1 MMIDRPAFNYD
12 NSGNPI
18 VPAEAS
24 VEHNA
29 LVKAIESSDGPPHL
43 WTLPRLKK
51 NISGLPDWDKP
62 RNEQGQFLSKSD
74 ADLRATWQ
82 REGGAD
88 QAIAKVR
95 AVEAKIM
102 AASPDAA
109 ALQSHITAVR
119 HSIDSR

>member
-29 LVKAIESSDGPPHL
+29 LVKAIESS
-43 WTLPRLKK
+43 
-51 NISGLPDWDKP
+51 
-62 RNEQGQFLSKSD
+62 ESD
-74 ADLRATWQ
+74 PDLRATWQ

-88 QAIAKVR
+88 QAITKVR
-95 AVEAKIM
+95 AVEATIM

>member
-43 WTLPRLKK
+43 WTLPPAKK
-51 NISGLPDWDKP
+51 NISGLLDWDKP
-62 RNEQGQFLSKSD
+62 RNEQGQSLASPTPTS
-74 ADLRATWQ
+74 AQ
-82 REGGAD
+82 RGNA
-88 QAIAKVR
+88 R
-95 AVEAKIM
+95 AVPTK
-102 AASPDAA
+102 P
-109 ALQSHITAVR
+109 
-119 HSIDSR
+119 

>member
-1 MMIDRPAFNYD
+1 MDVAPA
-12 NSGNPI
+12 
-18 VPAEAS
+18 
-24 VEHNA
+24 
-29 LVKAIESSDGPPHL
+29 
-43 WTLPRLKK
+43 KK

>member
-1 MMIDRPAFNYD
+1 MDVAPA
-12 NSGNPI
+12 
-18 VPAEAS
+18 
-24 VEHNA
+24 
-29 LVKAIESSDGPPHL
+29 
-43 WTLPRLKK
+43 KK
-51 NISGLPDWDKP
+51 NISGLLDWDKP

-82 REGGAD
+82 REGSAD

-95 AVEAKIM
+95 AVEATIM